1 VRSRVRLDR
10 FTTIFGI
17 YGCLSFVATFEGD
30 SRTIQP
36 GTESTVC
43 VIFSPKYDG
52 LFEAELKLVFYDVR
66 LSSRFVVR
74 RRLQGIAGSIEDHR
88 LFESLDQEDD
98 KEPPKN
104 HRYIPPQKVIPL
116 LQPHR
121 RRGPRNFPNYDLPPM
136 VQEIVNR
143 ITAVHPFEKE
153 AKGLLSTLRPKKL
166 SDDTY
171 AKYFEAL
178 LNVEDGKQQC
188 VF

>member
-1 VRSRVRLDR
+1 VRLDR
-10 FTTIFGI
+10 FSAISHI
-17 YGCLSFVATFEGD
+17 YGCLSFVATFEGN

-36 GTESTVC
+36 GTKSTVC

-98 KEPPKN
+98 NEPPEN
-104 HRYIPPQKVIPL
+104 HRYIPPQAVIRL
-116 LQPHR
+116 LQPER
-121 RRGPRNFPNYDLPPM
+121 RRKSRKLPDYDLPPM
-136 VQEIVNR
+136 VQEVVNR
-143 ITAVHPFEKE
+143 ITAAHPFEKE
-153 AKGLLSTLRPKKL
+153 ARELLSSLKPKKL

-171 AKYFEAL
+171 TKYFEAL

-188 VF
+188 VS